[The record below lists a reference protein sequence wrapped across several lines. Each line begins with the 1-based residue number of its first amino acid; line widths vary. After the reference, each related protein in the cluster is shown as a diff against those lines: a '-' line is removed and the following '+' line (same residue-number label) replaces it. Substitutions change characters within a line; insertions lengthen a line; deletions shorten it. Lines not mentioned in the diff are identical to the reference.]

1 MEDNHM
7 MDENENLLVKDEEE
21 LEPVEESPELEVE
34 ELDKDLLDDQPLEE
48 QPLEEELEAPEEPLL
63 EEEAAPAE
71 EEPLLGEEVPAEE
84 SLDEDLGLDDL
95 SLELE
100 PGDEIAPVEEEEEL
114 IMSDA
119 LVSEDQGKYADGFPD
134 WNLEPPLN

>member
-1 MEDNHM
+1 M
-7 MDENENLLVKDEEE
+7 MDENENLLVKDKEE

-34 ELDKDLLDDQPLEE
+34 ELELDEDLLDDQPLEE

-63 EEEAAPAE
+63 EEAAPAE
-71 EEPLLGEEVPAEE
+71 EEPLLDEEAPAEESLE

>member
-1 MEDNHM
+1 M

-34 ELDKDLLDDQPLEE
+34 EVEIDENLLDEE
-48 QPLEEELEAPEEPLL
+48 PVEEELEAPEEPLL

-71 EEPLLGEEVPAEE
+71 EEPLLEEEAPAEESLE

>member
-1 MEDNHM
+1 M

-34 ELDKDLLDDQPLEE
+34 ELDDNLLEE
-48 QPLEEELEAPEEPLL
+48 EPVEEELEASEEPLL
-63 EEEAAPAE
+63 EEEAPMEEDSLAEEESLLEEEAPAE
-71 EEPLLGEEVPAEE
+71 ESLE

-100 PGDEIAPVEEEEEL
+100 PSDEVAPVEEEEEL

-134 WNLEPPLN
+134 WNLEPPLK

>member
-1 MEDNHM
+1 M

-34 ELDKDLLDDQPLEE
+34 ELDEDLHDDQPLEE

-71 EEPLLGEEVPAEE
+71 EEPLLGEEAPAEE

-100 PGDEIAPVEEEEEL
+100 PDDEIAPVEEEEEL

>member
-1 MEDNHM
+1 M

-34 ELDKDLLDDQPLEE
+34 ELDKDLLDDQPLED

-63 EEEAAPAE
+63 EEEEAAPAE
-71 EEPLLGEEVPAEE
+71 EEPLLGEEAPAEE

>member
-1 MEDNHM
+1 M

-34 ELDKDLLDDQPLEE
+34 ELDEDLHDDQPLEE

-63 EEEAAPAE
+63 EEEEAAPAE

>member
-1 MEDNHM
+1 M

-48 QPLEEELEAPEEPLL
+48 QPLEEELESPEEPLL
-63 EEEAAPAE
+63 EEEEAAPAE
-71 EEPLLGEEVPAEE
+71 EEPLLEEEAPAEESLE

-100 PGDEIAPVEEEEEL
+100 PSDEVAPVEEEEEL

>member
-1 MEDNHM
+1 M

-34 ELDKDLLDDQPLEE
+34 ELDEDLHDDQPLED
-48 QPLEEELEAPEEPLL
+48 QPLEEKLETPEEPLL

-71 EEPLLGEEVPAEE
+71 EEPLPEEEAPAEESLE

>member
-1 MEDNHM
+1 M

-34 ELDKDLLDDQPLEE
+34 ELDEDLHDDQPLEE

-63 EEEAAPAE
+63 EEEEAAPAE
-71 EEPLLGEEVPAEE
+71 EKPPLEEEAPAEE

>member
-48 QPLEEELEAPEEPLL
+48 ELEAPEEPLL
-63 EEEAAPAE
+63 EEEEPAPAE
-71 EEPLLGEEVPAEE
+71 EEPLLEEEAPAEE

-100 PGDEIAPVEEEEEL
+100 PSDEVAPVEDEEEL

-119 LVSEDQGKYADGFPD
+119 LVSEDQGRYAAGFPD
-134 WNLEPPLN
+134 WNLEPPTRK

>member
-34 ELDKDLLDDQPLEE
+34 ESDEDLLDD
-48 QPLEEELEAPEEPLL
+48 QPLEEELEAPEEPFL
-63 EEEAAPAE
+63 EEEAPAE
-71 EEPLLGEEVPAEE
+71 EEPLLEEEAPAEE
-84 SLDEDLGLDDL
+84 SLEPLDEDLGLDDL

-100 PGDEIAPVEEEEEL
+100 PSDEVAPVEDEEEL

-119 LVSEDQGKYADGFPD
+119 LVSEDQGRYAAGFPD
-134 WNLEPPLN
+134 WNLEPPTRK

>member
-1 MEDNHM
+1 M

-48 QPLEEELEAPEEPLL
+48 ELDASEEPLL

-71 EEPLLGEEVPAEE
+71 EEPLLEEEAPAEESLE
-84 SLDEDLGLDDL
+84 SLDEDLSLDDL

-100 PGDEIAPVEEEEEL
+100 PSEEVAPVEEEEEIL
-114 IMSDA
+114 LGDA
-119 LVSEDQGKYADGFPD
+119 FVSEDEGKYADGFPD

>member
-1 MEDNHM
+1 M

-34 ELDKDLLDDQPLEE
+34 ELDEDLLDDQPLEE

-71 EEPLLGEEVPAEE
+71 EEPLLEEEAPAEE

-100 PGDEIAPVEEEEEL
+100 PSDEAAPVEEEEEL